1 MSRLVERFGERFEH
15 DGRSFYAFPKA
26 PAIADARI
34 EALRACGLSLGKAQS
49 IRSLARLIES
59 RELSADKLAGMS
71 TNDALKTLADL
82 PGIGPWS
89 AGLVLLRGLGR
100 LDVFPSGDVGAERG
114 LRTLLRAGAGTSLKR
129 IVERFGDRRGYLY
142 FCALGGSL
150 LARGLI
156 HAAPRRS

>member
-1 MSRLVERFGERFEH
+1 
-15 DGRSFYAFPKA
+15 
-26 PAIADARI
+26 
-34 EALRACGLSLGKAQS
+34 
-49 IRSLARLIES
+49 
-59 RELSADKLAGMS
+59 MS
-71 TNDALKTLADL
+71 TNDALETLTDL

-114 LRTLLRAGAGTSLKR
+114 LRTLLRAGARTSLKR

-150 LARGLI
+150 FGEGSDPPGSLTPRTTAGSEPPSRGDAVRKPFRDIDTRGRIAMLAIG
-156 HAAPRRS
+156 